1 MKRWGILALIVVVLV
16 VVVGGIKAWSVYSMI
31 QGFKAMGVPKE
42 AVSTYKVSYQQWRPT
57 LNVIGSLRAVQGA
70 DLSPELAGIVDE
82 IDFKSGDDVKAGT
95 VLVRL
100 RAADDVA
107 RLDALRASAELAQ
120 TIHDRD
126 KAQLDAH
133 AISQAAL
140 DSSDANLKTARAQ
153 LAEQQALVAKKVIR
167 APFSGHLGIRAVDPG
182 QYVAPGTKL
191 VTLQQLD
198 PIHVEFTVPQQQL
211 AQIAVG
217 QAVRVHNDTYAG
229 KEFSGEIT
237 AIDPKVDPDTRNVSV
252 QATLK
257 NPKHELLPGMFA
269 DVVIDTGEPQRY
281 LTVPQT
287 AISFNPYGE
296 TVFVVTTAAKFK
308 AAAEAKAR
316 AAGEKPDEEPGKS
329 AGEPEPEGDQLVSQQ
344 AFVTVGPTRGDQ
356 IAILKGVQEGDVI
369 VTSGQIKLKNGAA
382 IEINND
388 VQPLNDP
395 DPKPTEE

>member
-1 MKRWGILALIVVVLV
+1 MKRWGTLALIVVVLV
-16 VVVGGIKAWSVYSMI
+16 VVVGGIKAWSIYSMI
-31 QGFKAMGVPKE
+31 QGFKAQGIQKE

-82 IDFKSGDDVKAGT
+82 ISFKSGDDIKAGA
-95 VLVRL
+95 VLVKL

-120 TIHDRD
+120 SVYDRD
-126 KAQLDAH
+126 KSQLEAH

-140 DSSDANLKTARAQ
+140 DSSAANLKTAKAQ
-153 LAEQQALVAKKVIR
+153 VAEQQALVAKKIIR

-182 QYVAPGTKL
+182 EYVAPGTKL

-198 PIHVEFTVPQQQL
+198 PIYVDFTLPQQQL
-211 AQIAVG
+211 GQIAVG
-217 QAVRVHNDTYAG
+217 QTVRVHNNTYAG
-229 KEFSGEIT
+229 KEFAGVIS

-269 DVVIDTGEPQRY
+269 DVVIDIGEPQRY

-287 AISFNPYGE
+287 AIAFNPYGE
-296 TVFVVTTAAKFK
+296 TVFVVTTAARFK
-308 AAAEAKAR
+308 ADADEKAK
-316 AAGEKPDEEPGKS
+316 AAGEKPADQEKGS
-329 AGEPEPEGDQLVSQQ
+329 GAPEPEGEQLVSQQ

-356 IAILKGVQEGDVI
+356 IAILKGVREGDVI
-369 VTSGQIKLKNGAA
+369 ITSGQIKLKNGSA